1 MKKNK
6 EEKNN
11 QTQEKNIKLTKDIA
25 KSEET
30 SIEDENIKKEEK
42 KKFNRK
48 KLVIIITLIAVVVA
62 GVIFRGNYLEMRE
75 LGAEYLNVF
84 WRNTLY
90 LTTTVLVNF
99 IFLFCLFFFTNK
111 AIRKGIKIF
120 FDEEKKEIP
129 KFPNKS
135 ISFIIALFGSIIS
148 SKILLNK
155 ILLCVSN
162 SKFGITDPIYNLDI
176 SFLVFVRPLIEILL
190 LYLIVAIIATIA
202 YGLVYSIIILNISF
216 DGVSRETLSKCKI
229 VEIIGSRVKMLAVLA
244 GLMVLFTM
252 VANIGNEKFMGIELS
267 EGEQYSIY
275 GAGNADATVK
285 LWGYALLAINTTYSI
300 LKAYK
305 SLKEKNLRK
314 VLGNIMIVPAYLIIF
329 AGVMAV
335 YQIIFI
341 GTNRLAAD
349 EKYINNNIKF
359 TKEAYKIAAEEQT
372 IDYSGTITKNEI
384 ESNKNT
390 LDNIDIVTSKNVLQD
405 LQTSRTSK
413 GYYTYRT
420 TQIQKYNIDGKDT
433 LVYITPREILNN
445 NTTYSNKTYQYTHG
459 YGSIVTLAGEVDEYG
474 NLKTIQK
481 EFDGLSRAKI
491 PIIQP
496 RIYYG
501 LETNNTAVIN
511 TSEKEIDYIDED
523 SNNEISYNYGGNSG
537 LKLNF
542 IDRFILGIREGD
554 FKIAFSGILTD
565 ESKII
570 TNRNIV
576 DRAKKVMPYLKYY
589 EDPYMIIDDSGRQYW
604 VLDGYTVSNY
614 YPFSQKT
621 TINGTE
627 EINYIRNSVKVII
640 NAYDGSMKFYIT
652 DRTDPIVMAYNSIY
666 PTLFAKEND
675 KIPED
680 ISKHFVYPKKLFDI
694 QSNLVEKYHSI
705 KSEVLYRGN
714 DVWEKSTTIASG
726 KEEKVEAYYG
736 LWKSSKLGIFMP
748 YTDYKK
754 ENLRAYMVGTIEN
767 GNPKL
772 EIYRFSSDSNVL
784 GIERL
789 ETQINQDENIASEI
803 AALNTTG
810 TKITKKTI
818 AIPINNT
825 ILYVETIYQQLVNE
839 SIQKPTLKKVVVA
852 SGNKVAIGNDLDEAL
867 DNLLS
872 QYAVSIDIQNSGDMQ
887 GLVNSIIKANENV
900 QNSSK
905 NGDWKLFGEDMQ
917 RLNQLIKQLENITK
931 QNQNKTTESNQVESN
946 TINDVSTN
954 VIE

>member
-1 MKKNK
+1 M
-6 EEKNN
+6 
-11 QTQEKNIKLTKDIA
+11 
-25 KSEET
+25 
-30 SIEDENIKKEEK
+30 ENSNK

-48 KLVIIITLIAVVVA
+48 KIVIIIALITLLVA

-75 LGAEYLNVF
+75 LGTEYLNVF
-84 WRNTLY
+84 WRNTFY
-90 LTTTVLVNF
+90 LATTIIINF
-99 IFLFCLFFFTNK
+99 IFLFCIFFFTNK
-111 AIRKGIKIF
+111 SIRKGIKIF

-135 ISFIIALFGSIIS
+135 ISFVIALLGSVIS
-148 SKILLNK
+148 SKTLLSK
-155 ILLCVSN
+155 MLLCVSN

-176 SFLVFVRPLIEILL
+176 SFLVFVRPLINLILIYL
-190 LYLIVAIIATIA
+190 LIVIIATLA
-202 YGLVYSIIILNISF
+202 YGLIYSIIILNISF
-216 DGVSRETLSKCKI
+216 DGVSRETLSKCNI
-229 VEIIGSRVKMLAVLA
+229 VEIIGPRVKIISILA
-244 GLMVLFTM
+244 GLMVVFTM
-252 VANIGNEKFMGIELS
+252 VANIGNEKFMGIEL
-267 EGEQYSIY
+267 GNVEQYSIY
-275 GAGNADATVK
+275 GAGNVDATVK
-285 LWGYALLAINTTYSI
+285 LWGYSLLAILTTYSI

-305 SLKEKNLRK
+305 SLKDKNLRK
-314 VLGNIMIVPAYLIIF
+314 VLGNIMIVPAYLIIL

-341 GTNRLAAD
+341 GSNRLSAD
-349 EKYINNNIKF
+349 EKYIENNIKY
-359 TKEAYKIAAEEQT
+359 TKEAYKITAEEET
-372 IDYSGTITKNEI
+372 IEYSGTITKSEI

-390 LDNIDIVTSKNVLQD
+390 LNNVDIVTSKNVLQD

-420 TQIQKYNIDGKDT
+420 TQIQKYNIDGIDT

-459 YGSIVTLAGEVDEYG
+459 YGAIVTLAGETDEYG
-474 NLKTIQK
+474 NLKTIQD
-481 EFDGLSRAKI
+481 EFGDLSKSKI
-491 PIIQP
+491 PTTQP

-511 TSEKEIDYIDED
+511 TSKREIDYIDED
-523 SNNEISYNYGGNSG
+523 SNNEINYNYRGNAG

-542 IDRFILGIREGD
+542 IDRLILGIREGD

-589 EDPYMIIDDSGRQYW
+589 EDPYMVIDDSGNQYW
-604 VLDGYTVSNY
+604 VLDGYTVSNN

-621 TINGTE
+621 TVNGME

-640 NAYDGSMKFYIT
+640 NAYDGTMKFYIT
-652 DRTDPIVMAYNSIY
+652 DRKDPIVMAYNSIY
-666 PTLFAKEND
+666 PTLFEKESE

-680 ISKHFVYPKKLFDI
+680 ISKHFVYPKTLFNI

-705 KSEVLYRGN
+705 KPEILYRGN

-726 KEEKVEAYYG
+726 KEEKIESYYG
-736 LWKSSKLGIFMP
+736 LWKNSKLGIFMP
-748 YTDYKK
+748 YSDYNK

-767 GNPKL
+767 GSPKL
-772 EIYRFSSDSNVL
+772 HIYRFSSNINVL
-784 GIERL
+784 GIEQL

-852 SGNKVAIGNDLDEAL
+852 SGNKVAIGDNLDKAL
-867 DNLLS
+867 ENLLS

-887 GLVNSIIKANENV
+887 GLVNSIVKANENV
-900 QNSSK
+900 KNSSK

-917 RLNQLIKQLENITK
+917 RLTDLINQLQ
-931 QNQNKTTESNQVESN
+931 N
-946 TINDVSTN
+946 TIEQTN
-954 VIE
+954 TIDEKNTVTNEVNNVTE